1 MRDLLGRMLRYTDGL
16 TVVEDQ
22 VNRDKVR
29 SQDDVIAFYGL
40 YHARRLAYSLELIK
54 AWQTP
59 QERPL
64 RILEIGSAPFF
75 FSYALKQELPCDL
88 VGVDTALGAWPGP
101 PETPSRT
108 PNHVKLALH
117 GEVVMDLPVYVFNIE
132 RDHFPFD
139 DGSFDLILYMEVME
153 HLAYSP
159 SWALAEMHRVLR
171 PGGRLFLTVPNYLS
185 FTRLWLQL
193 MHISDEHPYSGLG
206 IYGRHLREFTL
217 EEVSLLL
224 RSCNYELLHSELANV
239 YPWVPPISL
248 PMRVVRSL
256 SYALQAFVP
265 YFKRKR
271 EYILTVSQ
279 KVGQPRVG
287 LPPSLYNFRD
297 LYPAPSGATK
307 SLSE

>member
-1 MRDLLGRMLRYTDGL
+1 MRQLLGRMLSYTDGL
-16 TVVEDQ
+16 TVLEDS

-54 AWQTP
+54 RWQPP
-59 QERPL
+59 QDRPL

-75 FSYALKQELPCDL
+75 FSYALSKELPCDL

-101 PETPSRT
+101 PEEPSRE
-108 PNHVKLALH
+108 PNHVKLAVY
-117 GEVVMDLPVYVFNIE
+117 GEEVLDLPVYVFNIE
-132 RDHFPFD
+132 RDRFPFD
-139 DGSFDLILYMEVME
+139 DGSFDMILYMEVME

-193 MHISDEHPYSGLG
+193 MHMSDEHPYSGLG
-206 IYGRHLREFTL
+206 IYGRHLREFTQ
-217 EEVSLLL
+217 EEVTLLL
-224 RSCNYELLHSELANV
+224 KSCNYEILHTELANV

-248 PMRVVRSL
+248 PMRVIRSF
-256 SYALQAFVP
+256 SYVLQERIP
-265 YFKRKR
+265 YFQRKR
-271 EYILTVSQ
+271 EYILTVSEKQ
-279 KVGQPRVG
+279 GTPQIG
-287 LPPSLYNFRD
+287 LPASLYNFRD
-297 LYPAPSGATK
+297 LYPVPEGATR
-307 SLSE
+307 SMD